1 MKRQIRDI
9 LHKYE
14 QTVDTGDFAIDAI
27 VATSYESLII
37 ELMELIEENEKCL
50 EK

>member
-9 LHKYE
+9 LHKHE

-27 VATSYESLII
+27 AATSYEFVVLEI
-37 ELMELIEENEKCL
+37 LELIKENENA
-50 EK
+50 